1 MSEYINHK
9 VSNRSEYAFRKLIER
24 KGAAA
29 YGVYWYILEE
39 LYESGGKMLFEEIEP
54 ISKALC
60 VRKDFVA
67 SVIKSFSLFQYDS
80 DSFWSDEVIEQIE
93 KRQKIKDKRKEAANK
108 RWINKKNI
116 IVPKKEIDSSPNV
129 IDSSPNVK
137 ITKVDKEQEMKSRE
151 RMFYNMLI
159 PFVKTYGREMI
170 REFFDYWSEPNKS
183 HSKMRFEQ
191 ERTWDLSRRLQTW
204 EKRSRNGFS
213 KYNSGQD
220 KQAANYKAVEAYR
233 NESIQ
238 NLKPMDSEEQMP
250 I

>member
-9 VSNRSEYAFRKLIER
+9 VSNRSEYVFRKLIER

-54 ISKALC
+54 ISKVLC
-60 VRKDFVA
+60 VRKDFVV
-67 SVIKSFSLFQYDS
+67 SIIKSFSLFRYDS
-80 DSFWSDEVIEQIE
+80 ESFWSDEVIEQIE

-108 RWINKKNI
+108 RWVSEKNI
-116 IVPKKEIDSSPNV
+116 IMPEKEKEVESSP
-129 IDSSPNVK
+129 IVK
-137 ITKVDKEQEMKSRE
+137 PTRVSKEQEMKSRE
-151 RMFYNMLI
+151 REFYNVLV
-159 PFVKTYGREMI
+159 PFVNTYGREMI

-191 ERTWDLSRRLQTW
+191 ERTWDLTRRLQTW
-204 EKRSRNGFS
+204 EKRSRNGFG

-238 NLKPMDSEEQMP
+238 NLKPMDSEEQIP

>member
-9 VSNRSEYAFRKLIER
+9 ISNRSEYVFRKLIER

-29 YGVYWYILEE
+29 YGVYWYVLEE
-39 LYESGGKMLFEEIEP
+39 LYESGGRMLFEEIES
-54 ISKALC
+54 ISNALC

-93 KRQKIKDKRKEAANK
+93 KRQKLKEKRKEAANK
-108 RWINKKNI
+108 RWVSEKNI
-116 IVPKKEIDSSPNV
+116 IVLEKEKEVESSP
-129 IDSSPNVK
+129 IVK
-137 ITKVDKEQEMKSRE
+137 PTRVNKEEEMKSRE
-151 RMFYNMLI
+151 RIFYNVLI

-170 REFFDYWSEPNKS
+170 REFFNYWSEPNKS
-183 HSKMRFEQ
+183 HSKMRFEL
-191 ERTWDLSRRLQTW
+191 ERTWDLARRLQTW
-204 EKRSRNGFS
+204 EKRSRNGFG
-213 KYNSGQD
+213 KYNSIGD

-233 NESIQ
+233 DESIQ
-238 NLKPMDSEEQMP
+238 NLKPMDSEEQIP

>member
-1 MSEYINHK
+1 MSEYIKHK
-9 VSNRSEYAFRKLIER
+9 ISNRSEYVFRKLIER

-29 YGVYWYILEE
+29 YGVYWYVLEE
-39 LYESGGKMLFEEIEP
+39 LYESGGRMLFEEIES
-54 ISKALC
+54 ISNALC
-60 VRKDFVA
+60 VRKDFVS

-93 KRQKIKDKRKEAANK
+93 KRQKLKEKRKEAANK
-108 RWINKKNI
+108 RWVSEKNI
-116 IVPKKEIDSSPNV
+116 IVPEKEKEVESSP
-129 IDSSPNVK
+129 IVK
-137 ITKVDKEQEMKSRE
+137 PTKVNKEEEMKSRE
-151 RMFYNMLI
+151 RIFYNALI

-170 REFFDYWSEPNKS
+170 RDFFDYWSEPNKS

-204 EKRSRNGFS
+204 EKRSRNGFG
-213 KYNSGQD
+213 KYNSIGD

>member
-9 VSNRSEYAFRKLIER
+9 ISNRSEYVFRKLIER

-54 ISKALC
+54 ISKVLC
-60 VRKDFVA
+60 VRKDFVV

-80 DSFWSDEVIEQIE
+80 ESFWSDEVIEQIE

-108 RWINKKNI
+108 RWVSEKNI
-116 IVPKKEIDSSPNV
+116 IVPEKEKEVESSP
-129 IDSSPNVK
+129 IVK
-137 ITKVDKEQEMKSRE
+137 PTRVNKEQEMKSRE
-151 RMFYNMLI
+151 REFYNVLV
-159 PFVKTYGREMI
+159 PFVNTYGREMI

-191 ERTWDLSRRLQTW
+191 ERTWDLTRRLQTW

>member
-9 VSNRSEYAFRKLIER
+9 ISNRSEYVFRKLIER

-29 YGVYWYILEE
+29 YGVYWYVLEE
-39 LYESGGKMLFEEIEP
+39 LYESGGRMLFEEIES
-54 ISKALC
+54 ISNALC

-93 KRQKIKDKRKEAANK
+93 KRQKLKEKRKEAANK
-108 RWINKKNI
+108 RWVSEKNI
-116 IVPKKEIDSSPNV
+116 IVPEKEKEVESSP
-129 IDSSPNVK
+129 IVK
-137 ITKVDKEQEMKSRE
+137 PTKVNKEEEMKSRE
-151 RMFYNMLI
+151 RIFYNALI

-170 REFFDYWSEPNKS
+170 RDFFDYWSEPNKS

-204 EKRSRNGFS
+204 EKRSRNGFG
-213 KYNSGQD
+213 KYNSIGD

>member
-9 VSNRSEYAFRKLIER
+9 ISNRSEYVFRKLIER

-39 LYESGGKMLFEEIEP
+39 LYESGGKMLFEEIET
-54 ISKALC
+54 ISKVLC
-60 VRKDFVA
+60 VRKDFVV

-80 DSFWSDEVIEQIE
+80 ESFWSDEVIEQIE

-108 RWINKKNI
+108 RWVSEKNI
-116 IVPKKEIDSSPNV
+116 IVPEKEKEVESSP
-129 IDSSPNVK
+129 IVK
-137 ITKVDKEQEMKSRE
+137 PTRVNKEQEMKSRE
-151 RMFYNMLI
+151 REFYNVLV
-159 PFVKTYGREMI
+159 PFVNTYGREMI

-191 ERTWDLSRRLQTW
+191 ERTWDLTRRLQTW
-204 EKRSRNGFS
+204 EKRSRNGFG
-213 KYNSGQD
+213 KHNSGPD

>member
-9 VSNRSEYAFRKLIER
+9 ISNRSEYVFRKLIER

-29 YGVYWYILEE
+29 YGVYWYIIEE
-39 LYESGGKMLFEEIEP
+39 LYESGGKMFFKEIEP

-80 DSFWSDEVIEQIE
+80 ESFWSDEVIEQIE
-93 KRQKIKDKRKEAANK
+93 KRQKLKNKRKEAANK
-108 RWINKKNI
+108 RWVSEKNI
-116 IVPKKEIDSSPNV
+116 IVPEKEKEVESSP
-129 IDSSPNVK
+129 IVK
-137 ITKVDKEQEMKSRE
+137 PTRVNKEEEMKSRE
-151 RMFYNMLI
+151 REFYNVLI

-183 HSKMRFEQ
+183 HSKMRFEL
-191 ERTWDLSRRLQTW
+191 ERTWDLTRRLQTW
-204 EKRSRNGFS
+204 EKRSRNGFG
-213 KYNSGQD
+213 KHNSWPD

-233 NESIQ
+233 YESIQ
-238 NLKPMDSEEQMP
+238 NLKPLDSEEQMP

>member
-9 VSNRSEYAFRKLIER
+9 ISNRSEYVFRKLIER

-67 SVIKSFSLFQYDS
+67 SVIKSFQYFQYDS
-80 DSFWSDEVIEQIE
+80 ESFWSDEVIEQIE
-93 KRQKIKDKRKEAANK
+93 KRQKLKNKRKEAANK
-108 RWINKKNI
+108 RWVSEKNI
-116 IVPKKEIDSSPNV
+116 IVPEKEKEVESSP
-129 IDSSPNVK
+129 IVK
-137 ITKVDKEQEMKSRE
+137 PTRVNKEEEMKSRE
-151 RMFYNMLI
+151 REFYNMLV

-191 ERTWDLSRRLQTW
+191 ERTWDLTRRLQTW

-213 KYNSGQD
+213 KYNSGTD
-220 KQAANYKAVEAYR
+220 KSAANYKAVEAYR

>member
-9 VSNRSEYAFRKLIER
+9 TSNRSEYVFRKLIER

-80 DSFWSDEVIEQIE
+80 ESFWSDEVIEQIE

-108 RWINKKNI
+108 RWVSEKNI
-116 IVPKKEIDSSPNV
+116 IMPEKEKEVESSP
-129 IDSSPNVK
+129 IVK
-137 ITKVDKEQEMKSRE
+137 PTRVSKEQEMKSRE
-151 RMFYNMLI
+151 REFYNVLV
-159 PFVKTYGREMI
+159 PFVNTYGREMI

-191 ERTWDLSRRLQTW
+191 ERTWDLTRRLQTW

-213 KYNSGQD
+213 KYNSGTD
-220 KQAANYKAVEAYR
+220 KSEANYKAVEAYR

>member
-9 VSNRSEYAFRKLIER
+9 ISNRSEYVFRKLIER

-29 YGVYWYILEE
+29 YGVYWYVLEE
-39 LYESGGKMLFEEIEP
+39 LYESGGRMLFEEIES
-54 ISKALC
+54 ISNALC

-93 KRQKIKDKRKEAANK
+93 KRQKLKEKRKEAANK
-108 RWINKKNI
+108 RWVSEKNI
-116 IVPKKEIDSSPNV
+116 IVLEKEKEVESSP
-129 IDSSPNVK
+129 IVK
-137 ITKVDKEQEMKSRE
+137 PTRVNKEQEMKSRE
-151 RMFYNMLI
+151 REFYNVLV

-191 ERTWDLSRRLQTW
+191 ERTWDLTRRLQTW

-213 KYNSGQD
+213 KYNSGAD
-220 KQAANYKAVEAYR
+220 KQTANYKAVEAYR

>member
-9 VSNRSEYAFRKLIER
+9 ISNRSEYVFRKLIER

-54 ISKALC
+54 ISKVLC

-80 DSFWSDEVIEQIE
+80 ESFWSDEVIEQIE

-108 RWINKKNI
+108 RWVSEKNI
-116 IVPKKEIDSSPNV
+116 IVPEKEKEVESSP
-129 IDSSPNVK
+129 IVK
-137 ITKVDKEQEMKSRE
+137 PTRVNKEQEMKSRE
-151 RMFYNMLI
+151 REFYNVLV

-213 KYNSGQD
+213 KYNSGTD
-220 KQAANYKAVEAYR
+220 KSAANYKAVEAYR

-250 I
+250 V

>member
-1 MSEYINHK
+1 MSEYIIHK
-9 VSNRSEYAFRKLIER
+9 ISNRSEYVFRKLIER

-29 YGVYWYILEE
+29 YGVYWYVLEE
-39 LYESGGKMLFEEIEP
+39 LYESGGRMLFEEIDS

-93 KRQKIKDKRKEAANK
+93 KRQKLKEKRKEAANK
-108 RWINKKNI
+108 RWISEKNI
-116 IVPKKEIDSSPNV
+116 VVPEEETV
-129 IDSSPNVK
+129 SSPNVK
-137 ITKVDKEQEMKSRE
+137 TTKVDKEEEMKSRE
-151 RMFYNMLI
+151 RIFYNALI

-191 ERTWDLSRRLQTW
+191 ERTWDLTRRLQTW
-204 EKRSRNGFS
+204 EKRSRNEFG
-213 KYNSGQD
+213 KYNSGPD

>member
-1 MSEYINHK
+1 MSKYINHK
-9 VSNRSEYAFRKLIER
+9 ISNRSEYVFRKLIER

-54 ISKALC
+54 ISKVLC

-80 DSFWSDEVIEQIE
+80 ESFWSDEVIEQIE

-108 RWINKKNI
+108 RWVSEKNI
-116 IVPKKEIDSSPNV
+116 ITPEKEKEVESSP
-129 IDSSPNVK
+129 IVK
-137 ITKVDKEQEMKSRE
+137 PTRVNKEQEMKLRE
-151 RMFYNMLI
+151 REFYNVLV
-159 PFVKTYGREMI
+159 PFVNTYGREMI

-213 KYNSGQD
+213 KYNSGPD

>member
-9 VSNRSEYAFRKLIER
+9 ISNRSEYAFRKLIER

-39 LYESGGKMLFEEIEP
+39 LYESGGKMLFEDIES

-80 DSFWSDEVIEQIE
+80 ESFWSNEVIEQIE
-93 KRQKIKDKRKEAANK
+93 KRQKLKDKRKEAANK
-108 RWINKKNI
+108 RWINEKNI
-116 IVPKKEIDSSPNV
+116 IVPEKKIDSSPNV

-151 RMFYNMLI
+151 RLFYNMLI

-191 ERTWDLSRRLQTW
+191 ERTWDLTRRLQTW

-213 KYNSGQD
+213 KYNSGAD
-220 KQAANYKAVEAYR
+220 KQTANYKAVEAYR

>member
-9 VSNRSEYAFRKLIER
+9 ISNRSEYVFKKLIER

-54 ISKALC
+54 ISKVLC
-60 VRKDFVA
+60 VRKDFVV

-80 DSFWSDEVIEQIE
+80 ESFWSDEVIEQIE

-108 RWINKKNI
+108 RWVSEKNI
-116 IVPKKEIDSSPNV
+116 IVPEKEKEVESSP
-129 IDSSPNVK
+129 IVK
-137 ITKVDKEQEMKSRE
+137 PTRVNKEQEMKSRE
-151 RMFYNMLI
+151 REFYNVLV
-159 PFVKTYGREMI
+159 PFVNTYGREMI

-191 ERTWDLSRRLQTW
+191 ERTWDLTRRLQTW

-213 KYNSGQD
+213 KYNSGTD
-220 KQAANYKAVEAYR
+220 KSAANYKAVEAYR

>member
-9 VSNRSEYAFRKLIER
+9 ISNRSEYAFRKLIER

-80 DSFWSDEVIEQIE
+80 ESFWSDEVIEQIE

-108 RWINKKNI
+108 RWVSEKNI
-116 IVPKKEIDSSPNV
+116 IVPEKEKEVESSP
-129 IDSSPNVK
+129 IVK
-137 ITKVDKEQEMKSRE
+137 PTRVNKEQEMKSRE
-151 RMFYNMLI
+151 REFYNVLV
-159 PFVKTYGREMI
+159 PFVNTYGREMI

-191 ERTWDLSRRLQTW
+191 ERTWDLARRLQTW
-204 EKRSRNGFS
+204 EKRSRNGFG
-213 KYNSGQD
+213 KYNSIGD

-238 NLKPMDSEEQMP
+238 NLKPMDSEEPMP

>member
-9 VSNRSEYAFRKLIER
+9 ISNRSEYAFRKLIER

-29 YGVYWYILEE
+29 YGVYWYVLEE
-39 LYESGGKMLFEEIEP
+39 LYESGGRMLFEEIES
-54 ISKALC
+54 ISNALC

-80 DSFWSDEVIEQIE
+80 ESFWSDEVIEQIE
-93 KRQKIKDKRKEAANK
+93 KRQKLKDKRKEAANK
-108 RWINKKNI
+108 RWVSEKNI
-116 IVPKKEIDSSPNV
+116 IVPEKEKEVESSP
-129 IDSSPNVK
+129 IVK
-137 ITKVDKEQEMKSRE
+137 PTRVNKEQEMKSRE
-151 RMFYNMLI
+151 REFYNVLV

-191 ERTWDLSRRLQTW
+191 ERTWDLTRRLQTW

-213 KYNSGQD
+213 KHNSGAD
-220 KQAANYKAVEAYR
+220 KQTANYKAVEAYR

>member
-9 VSNRSEYAFRKLIER
+9 ISNRSEYVFRKLIER

-80 DSFWSDEVIEQIE
+80 ESFWSDEVIEQIE

-108 RWINKKNI
+108 RWVSEKNI
-116 IVPKKEIDSSPNV
+116 IMPEKEKEVESSP
-129 IDSSPNVK
+129 IVK
-137 ITKVDKEQEMKSRE
+137 PTRVNKEQEMKSRE
-151 RMFYNMLI
+151 REFYNVLV
-159 PFVKTYGREMI
+159 PFVNTYGREMI

-191 ERTWDLSRRLQTW
+191 ERTWDLTRRLQTW
-204 EKRSRNGFS
+204 EKRSRNGFG
-213 KYNSGQD
+213 KYNSIGD

>member
-9 VSNRSEYAFRKLIER
+9 ISNRSEYVFRKLIER

-29 YGVYWYILEE
+29 YGVYWYVLEE
-39 LYESGGKMLFEEIEP
+39 LYESGGRMLFEEIES
-54 ISKALC
+54 ISNALC

-93 KRQKIKDKRKEAANK
+93 KRQKLKEKRKEAANK
-108 RWINKKNI
+108 RWVSEKNI
-116 IVPKKEIDSSPNV
+116 IVPEEEKEVESSP
-129 IDSSPNVK
+129 IVK
-137 ITKVDKEQEMKSRE
+137 PTRVNKEEEMKSRE
-151 RMFYNMLI
+151 RIFYNALI

-170 REFFDYWSEPNKS
+170 RDFFDYWSEPNKS

-204 EKRSRNGFS
+204 EKRSRNGFG
-213 KYNSGQD
+213 KYNSIGD

>member
-9 VSNRSEYAFRKLIER
+9 ISNRSEYVFRKLIER

-54 ISKALC
+54 ISKVLC
-60 VRKDFVA
+60 VRKDFVV
-67 SVIKSFSLFQYDS
+67 SIIKSFSLFQYDS
-80 DSFWSDEVIEQIE
+80 ESFWSDEVIEQIE

-108 RWINKKNI
+108 RWVSEKNI
-116 IVPKKEIDSSPNV
+116 IVPEKEKEVESSP
-129 IDSSPNVK
+129 IVK
-137 ITKVDKEQEMKSRE
+137 PTRVNKEQEMKSRE
-151 RMFYNMLI
+151 REFYNVLV
-159 PFVKTYGREMI
+159 PFVNTYGREMI

-191 ERTWDLSRRLQTW
+191 ERTWDLTRRLQTW
-204 EKRSRNGFS
+204 EKRSRNGFG
-213 KYNSGQD
+213 KYNSGTD
-220 KQAANYKAVEAYR
+220 KSAANYKAVEAYR

>member
-9 VSNRSEYAFRKLIER
+9 VSNRSEYVFRKLIER

-39 LYESGGKMLFEEIEP
+39 LYESGGKILFEEIES

-80 DSFWSDEVIEQIE
+80 ESFWSDEVIEQIE

-108 RWINKKNI
+108 RWVSEKNI
-116 IVPKKEIDSSPNV
+116 IMPEKEKEVESSP
-129 IDSSPNVK
+129 IVK
-137 ITKVDKEQEMKSRE
+137 PTRVSKEQEMKSRE
-151 RMFYNMLI
+151 REFYNVLV
-159 PFVKTYGREMI
+159 PFVNTYGREMI

-191 ERTWDLSRRLQTW
+191 ERTWDLTRRLQTW

-213 KYNSGQD
+213 KYNSGAD

-238 NLKPMDSEEQMP
+238 NLKPMDSKEQMP

>member
-9 VSNRSEYAFRKLIER
+9 ISNRSEYVFRKLIER

-29 YGVYWYILEE
+29 YGVYWYVLEE
-39 LYESGGKMLFEEIEP
+39 LYESGGRMLFEEIES
-54 ISKALC
+54 ISNALC

-93 KRQKIKDKRKEAANK
+93 KRQKLKEKRKEAANK
-108 RWINKKNI
+108 RWVSEKNI
-116 IVPKKEIDSSPNV
+116 IVLEKEKEVGSSP
-129 IDSSPNVK
+129 IVK
-137 ITKVDKEQEMKSRE
+137 PTRVNKEKEEEMKSRE
-151 RMFYNMLI
+151 RIFYKVLI

-170 REFFDYWSEPNKS
+170 REFFNYWSEPNKS
-183 HSKMRFEQ
+183 HSKMRFEL
-191 ERTWDLSRRLQTW
+191 ERTWDLARRLQTW
-204 EKRSRNGFS
+204 EKRSRNGFG
-213 KYNSGQD
+213 KYNSIGD

-233 NESIQ
+233 DESIQ

>member
-9 VSNRSEYAFRKLIER
+9 ISNRSEYVFRKLIER

-54 ISKALC
+54 ISKVLC
-60 VRKDFVA
+60 VRKDFVV
-67 SVIKSFSLFQYDS
+67 SIIKSFSLFQYDS
-80 DSFWSDEVIEQIE
+80 ESFWSDEVIEQIE

-108 RWINKKNI
+108 RWVSEKNI
-116 IVPKKEIDSSPNV
+116 IVPEKEKEVESSP
-129 IDSSPNVK
+129 IVK
-137 ITKVDKEQEMKSRE
+137 PTRVNKEQEMKSRE
-151 RMFYNMLI
+151 REFYNVLV
-159 PFVKTYGREMI
+159 PFVNTYGREMI

-183 HSKMRFEQ
+183 HSKMRFEH
-191 ERTWDLSRRLQTW
+191 ERTWDLTRRLQTW
-204 EKRSRNGFS
+204 EKRSRNGFG
-213 KYNSGQD
+213 KYNSGTD
-220 KQAANYKAVEAYR
+220 KSAANYKAVEAYR

>member
-9 VSNRSEYAFRKLIER
+9 ISNRSEYVFRKLIER

-80 DSFWSDEVIEQIE
+80 ESFWSDEVIEQIE

-108 RWINKKNI
+108 RWVSEKNI
-116 IVPKKEIDSSPNV
+116 IVPEKEKEVESSP
-129 IDSSPNVK
+129 IDKPTRVS
-137 ITKVDKEQEMKSRE
+137 KEQEMKSRE
-151 RMFYNMLI
+151 REFYNMLV

-191 ERTWDLSRRLQTW
+191 ELTWDLSRRLQTW

-213 KYNSGQD
+213 KYNSGTD
-220 KQAANYKAVEAYR
+220 KSAANYKAVEAYR

>member
-9 VSNRSEYAFRKLIER
+9 ISNRSEYVFRKLIER

-39 LYESGGKMLFEEIEP
+39 LYESGGKMLFEEIES
-54 ISKALC
+54 ISNALC

-93 KRQKIKDKRKEAANK
+93 KRQKLKDKRKEAANK
-108 RWINKKNI
+108 RWVSEKNI
-116 IVPKKEIDSSPNV
+116 IVPEKEKEVESSP
-129 IDSSPNVK
+129 IVK
-137 ITKVDKEQEMKSRE
+137 PTRVNKEEEMKSRE
-151 RMFYNMLI
+151 REFYSVLV

-213 KYNSGQD
+213 KYNTD
-220 KQAANYKAVEAYR
+220 KSEANYKALEAYR

>member
-9 VSNRSEYAFRKLIER
+9 ISNRSEYVFRKLIER

-39 LYESGGKMLFEEIEP
+39 LYESGGKMLFEEIES

-60 VRKDFVA
+60 VREDFVA

-80 DSFWSDEVIEQIE
+80 ESFWSDEVIEQIE
-93 KRQKIKDKRKEAANK
+93 KRQKLKDKRKEAANK
-108 RWINKKNI
+108 RWVSEKNI
-116 IVPKKEIDSSPNV
+116 IVPEKEKEVESSP
-129 IDSSPNVK
+129 IVK
-137 ITKVDKEQEMKSRE
+137 PTRVNKEQEMKSRE
-151 RMFYNMLI
+151 REFYNVLV

-204 EKRSRNGFS
+204 EKRSRNGFG
-213 KYNSGQD
+213 KYNSIGD

>member
-9 VSNRSEYAFRKLIER
+9 ISNRSEYIFRKLIEK

-29 YGVYWYILEE
+29 YGVYWYVLEE
-39 LYESGGKMLFEEIEP
+39 LYESGGRMLFEEIES
-54 ISKALC
+54 ISNALC

-93 KRQKIKDKRKEAANK
+93 KRQKLRKKRKEAANK
-108 RWINKKNI
+108 RWVFEKNI
-116 IVPKKEIDSSPNV
+116 IVPEEEKEVESSP
-129 IDSSPNVK
+129 IVK
-137 ITKVDKEQEMKSRE
+137 PTRVNKEEEMKSRE
-151 RMFYNMLI
+151 RIFYNALI

-204 EKRSRNGFS
+204 EKRSRNGFG
-213 KYNSGQD
+213 KYNSIGD

>member
-9 VSNRSEYAFRKLIER
+9 VSNRSEYVFRKLIER

-39 LYESGGKMLFEEIEP
+39 LYESGGKMLFEDIES

-93 KRQKIKDKRKEAANK
+93 KRQKLKEKRKEAANK
-108 RWINKKNI
+108 RWVSEKNI
-116 IVPKKEIDSSPNV
+116 IVPEKEKEVESSP
-129 IDSSPNVK
+129 IVK
-137 ITKVDKEQEMKSRE
+137 PTKVNKEEEMKSRE
-151 RMFYNMLI
+151 RIFYNVLI

-191 ERTWDLSRRLQTW
+191 ERTWDLARRLQTW
-204 EKRSRNGFS
+204 EKRSRNGFG
-213 KYNSGQD
+213 KYNSIGD

>member
-9 VSNRSEYAFRKLIER
+9 ISNRSEYVFRKLIER

-54 ISKALC
+54 ISKVLC
-60 VRKDFVA
+60 VRKDFVV

-80 DSFWSDEVIEQIE
+80 ESFWSDEVIEQIE

-108 RWINKKNI
+108 RWVSEKNI
-116 IVPKKEIDSSPNV
+116 IVPEKEKEVESSP
-129 IDSSPNVK
+129 IVK
-137 ITKVDKEQEMKSRE
+137 PTRVNKEQEMKSRE
-151 RMFYNMLI
+151 REFYNVLV
-159 PFVKTYGREMI
+159 PFVNTYGREMI
-170 REFFDYWSEPNKS
+170 REFFDYWSEPNKL

-191 ERTWDLSRRLQTW
+191 ERTWDLTRRLQTW
-204 EKRSRNGFS
+204 EKRSRNGFG
-213 KYNSGQD
+213 KYNSGPD

>member
-9 VSNRSEYAFRKLIER
+9 ISNRSEYVFRKLIER

-54 ISKALC
+54 ISKVLC
-60 VRKDFVA
+60 VRKDFVV

-80 DSFWSDEVIEQIE
+80 ESFWSDEVIEQIE

-108 RWINKKNI
+108 RWVSEKNI
-116 IVPKKEIDSSPNV
+116 IVSEKEKEVESSP
-129 IDSSPNVK
+129 IVK
-137 ITKVDKEQEMKSRE
+137 PTRVNKEQEMKSRE
-151 RMFYNMLI
+151 REFYNVLV

-191 ERTWDLSRRLQTW
+191 ERTWDLARRLQTW
-204 EKRSRNGFS
+204 EKRSRNGFG
-213 KYNSGQD
+213 KYNSIGD

>member
-9 VSNRSEYAFRKLIER
+9 ISNRSEYVFRKLIER

-29 YGVYWYILEE
+29 YGVYWYVLEE
-39 LYESGGKMLFEEIEP
+39 LYESGGRMLFEEIES
-54 ISKALC
+54 ISNALC

-80 DSFWSDEVIEQIE
+80 ESFWSDEVIEQIE
-93 KRQKIKDKRKEAANK
+93 KRQKLKDKRKEAANK
-108 RWINKKNI
+108 RWVSEKKI
-116 IVPKKEIDSSPNV
+116 IVPEKEKEVESSP
-129 IDSSPNVK
+129 IVK
-137 ITKVDKEQEMKSRE
+137 PTRVNKEQEMKSRE
-151 RMFYNMLI
+151 REFYNMLV

-213 KYNSGQD
+213 KYNSGTD
-220 KQAANYKAVEAYR
+220 KSAANYKAVEAYR

>member
-9 VSNRSEYAFRKLIER
+9 ISNRSEYVFRKLIER

-54 ISKALC
+54 ISKVLC
-60 VRKDFVA
+60 VRKDFVV

-80 DSFWSDEVIEQIE
+80 ESFWSDEVIEQIE

-108 RWINKKNI
+108 RWVSEKNI
-116 IVPKKEIDSSPNV
+116 IVPEKEKEVESSP
-129 IDSSPNVK
+129 IVK
-137 ITKVDKEQEMKSRE
+137 PTRVNKEEEMKSRE
-151 RMFYNMLI
+151 RIFYNALI

-191 ERTWDLSRRLQTW
+191 ERTWDLTRRLQTW

-213 KYNSGQD
+213 KYNSGTD
-220 KQAANYKAVEAYR
+220 KSAANYKAVEAYR

>member
-9 VSNRSEYAFRKLIER
+9 VSNRSEYVFRKLIER

-39 LYESGGKMLFEEIEP
+39 LYESGGKMLFEEIES

-80 DSFWSDEVIEQIE
+80 ESFWSNEVIEQIE
-93 KRQKIKDKRKEAANK
+93 KRQKLKDKRKEAANK

>member
-9 VSNRSEYAFRKLIER
+9 ISNRIEYVIRKLIER
-24 KGAAA
+24 KGAAG

-39 LYESGGKMLFEEIEP
+39 LYESGGKILFEEIDS
-54 ISKALC
+54 ISKSLS
-60 VRKDFVA
+60 VKKDFVA

-80 DSFWSDEVIEQIE
+80 ESFWSDEVIEQIE

-108 RWINKKNI
+108 RWVSEKNI
-116 IVPKKEIDSSPNV
+116 IVPKKEIE
-129 IDSSPNVK
+129 ISSPNVK
-137 ITKVDKEQEMKSRE
+137 TMKVDKEQEMKSRE
-151 RMFYNMLI
+151 RRFYNELI
-159 PFVKTYGREMI
+159 PFVNTFGREMI
-170 REFFDYWSEPNKS
+170 REFYDYWSEPNKS

-191 ERTWDLSRRLQTW
+191 ERTWDLARRLQTW

-213 KYNSGQD
+213 KYNSGSD
-220 KQAANYKAVEAYR
+220 KQAANNKAVEAYR

-238 NLKPMDSEEQMP
+238 NLKPLDSEEQMP

>member
-9 VSNRSEYAFRKLIER
+9 ISNRSEYIFRKLIER

-39 LYESGGKMLFEEIEP
+39 LYESGGRMLFEEIES
-54 ISKALC
+54 ISNALC

-93 KRQKIKDKRKEAANK
+93 KRQKLKERRKEAANK

>member
-9 VSNRSEYAFRKLIER
+9 ISNRSEYVFRKLIER

-54 ISKALC
+54 ISKVLF
-60 VRKDFVA
+60 VRKDFVV

-80 DSFWSDEVIEQIE
+80 ESFWSDEVIEQIE

-108 RWINKKNI
+108 RWVSEKNI
-116 IVPKKEIDSSPNV
+116 IVSEKEKEVESSP
-129 IDSSPNVK
+129 IVK
-137 ITKVDKEQEMKSRE
+137 PTRVNKEQEMKSRE
-151 RMFYNMLI
+151 REFYNVLV
-159 PFVKTYGREMI
+159 PFVNTYGREMI

-191 ERTWDLSRRLQTW
+191 ERTWDLTRRLQTW
-204 EKRSRNGFS
+204 EKRSRNGFG
-213 KYNSGQD
+213 KYNSGPD
-220 KQAANYKAVEAYR
+220 KQAANYKAVDAYR

>member
-9 VSNRSEYAFRKLIER
+9 ISNRSEYVFRKLIER

-39 LYESGGKMLFEEIEP
+39 LYESGGKMLFGEIEP

-60 VRKDFVA
+60 VRKDFVV

-80 DSFWSDEVIEQIE
+80 ESFWSDEVIEQIE

-108 RWINKKNI
+108 RWVSEKNI
-116 IVPKKEIDSSPNV
+116 IVPEKEKEVESSP
-129 IDSSPNVK
+129 IVK
-137 ITKVDKEQEMKSRE
+137 STIVSKEQEMKSRE
-151 RMFYNMLI
+151 REFYNMLV

-191 ERTWDLSRRLQTW
+191 ERTWDLTRRLQTW

>member
-9 VSNRSEYAFRKLIER
+9 ISNRSEYVFRKLIER

-60 VRKDFVA
+60 VRKDFVV

-80 DSFWSDEVIEQIE
+80 ESFWSDEVIEQIE

-108 RWINKKNI
+108 RWVSEKNI
-116 IVPKKEIDSSPNV
+116 IVPEKEKEVESSP
-129 IDSSPNVK
+129 IVK
-137 ITKVDKEQEMKSRE
+137 PTIVNKEQEMKSRE
-151 RMFYNMLI
+151 REFYNVLI

>member
-9 VSNRSEYAFRKLIER
+9 ISNRSEYVFRKLIER

-54 ISKALC
+54 ISKVLC

-80 DSFWSDEVIEQIE
+80 ESFWSDEVIEQIE
-93 KRQKIKDKRKEAANK
+93 KRQKLKDKRKEAANK
-108 RWINKKNI
+108 RWVSEKNI
-116 IVPKKEIDSSPNV
+116 IVPEKEKEVESSP
-129 IDSSPNVK
+129 IVK
-137 ITKVDKEQEMKSRE
+137 PTRVNKEQEMKSRE
-151 RMFYNMLI
+151 REFYNVLV